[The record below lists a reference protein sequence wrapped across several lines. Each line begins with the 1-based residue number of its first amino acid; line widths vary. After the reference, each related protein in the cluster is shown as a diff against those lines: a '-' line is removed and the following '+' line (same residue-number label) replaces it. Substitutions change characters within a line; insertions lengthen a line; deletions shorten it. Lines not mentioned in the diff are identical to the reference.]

1 MKIEYHSATLISII
15 GYGFDK
21 AAKEQLPDRI
31 AAVCSKKVK
40 LLQFYTEFFG
50 KDGNYLFKRRCIL
63 LSAYSGLLRGQLGNR
78 VDFMDC

>member
-21 AAKEQLPDRI
+21 AAKEQLPDSI

-50 KDGNYLFKRRCIL
+50 KDGNYLF
-63 LSAYSGLLRGQLGNR
+63 
-78 VDFMDC
+78 